1 MQYENHAVVPS
12 EGFVRRL
19 PSAPHS
25 RGNVFATYSAGH
37 SPADATTP
45 AGGEGGTQF
54 TSACSPHVAAC
65 FVFRSTQ
72 GKRASVLPALKKSR
86 LNSLLLLF
94 LCLFSAVGSSCF
106 ADAGKLYGEYTLEE
120 WRQIVKTTDFR
131 TLGAQR
137 YVNGLSE
144 IIIDESAP
152 WASRKQAGETL
163 GRIGENASSAI
174 PLLQELLLR
183 PGEDAVSTRLW
194 VLKSLSLFATLA
206 AEVSADVSHLIL
218 DSSQPHLVRLNA
230 METLGRIGELGEIA
244 LPTFVEILNRPQGE
258 KEPAHDELR
267 VGAADALWLLG
278 PLAAPALPALID
290 AAREDWSPMRIAAIT
305 TIGQIGPQS
314 EIAIPMLVDVILF
327 DEAGE
332 VREAAADALGK
343 IGSPAWP
350 ALRQLQQDPEEDV
363 RQYVMRAVVQ
373 MGDSPVV
380 RQLLLNGLKD
390 ESSLVRIEAAN
401 ELLKRD
407 LDEDLAEHLLLEHL
421 GSEHRRSRLT
431 AYQAIY
437 VHLLDSKSLQTAL
450 RERAQDPS
458 ANDLERSN
466 AIKLLRKLNFDRV
479 VPGDEPSA
487 GDAAGKNDDR

>member
-1 MQYENHAVVPS
+1 MQYENHALAPS
-12 EGFVRRL
+12 QGFVGRFL
-19 PSAPHS
+19 SAPHS
-25 RGNVFATYSAGH
+25 SVNVCATHAACH
-37 SPADATTP
+37 SQADATTP
-45 AGGEGGTQF
+45 AGGVGGTQP
-54 TSACSPHVAAC
+54 TSTCSPHVL
-65 FVFRSTQ
+65 VGVYFRATT
-72 GKRASVLPALKKSR
+72 GKRASRPLMVKQRTLTSV
-86 LNSLLLLF
+86 LLLLCCSSV
-94 LCLFSAVGSSCF
+94 LGSSCF
-106 ADAGKLYGEYTLEE
+106 ANDAKLYGEYTLEE

-131 TLGAQR
+131 TLGAKR
-137 YVNGLSE
+137 YVEGLSE

-194 VLKSLSLFATLA
+194 VLKSLSLFGTLA
-206 AEVSADVSHLIL
+206 EEVSADVSRLIL
-218 DSSQPHLVRLNA
+218 DSRQPHLVRLNA

-244 LPTFVEILNRPQGE
+244 LPTFVEILNGPQGA
-258 KEPAHDELR
+258 KEQAHDELR

-332 VREAAADALGK
+332 VREAAADAMGK

-350 ALRQLQQDPEEDV
+350 ALRQLQQDPEVDV
-363 RQYVMRAVVQ
+363 RQYVMRAVLQ
-373 MGDSPVV
+373 MGDSPFV

-407 LDEDLAEHLLLEHL
+407 LDAHLAEHLLLEHL
-421 GSEHRRSRLT
+421 GSEHRRSRLS

-437 VHLLDSKSLQTAL
+437 VHLLESKSLQTAL
-450 RERAQDPS
+450 QERAQDPS
-458 ANDLERSN
+458 ANELERSN
-466 AIKLLRKLNFDRV
+466 ATKLLRKLNFDRV

-487 GDAAGKNDDR
+487 RDAARMKDDQ